1 MIDKEF
7 FGETSLRCIY
17 DAVILLSMVDD
28 YIGIDQ
34 NSEAFKT
41 LHELVGRF
49 WECFDDVTTMT
60 I

>member
-1 MIDKEF
+1 MVDKDF
-7 FGETSLRCIY
+7 FGDTSLLCIY
-17 DAVILLSMVDD
+17 DAAILLSMVDD
-28 YIGIDQ
+28 YIGLDH